1 MLFMTSWCIYGTWEN
16 LSSLIVLDN
25 EQEQVVRE
33 IIEPTYQYWGGG
45 CITKT
50 ENDASRTLHLEVE
63 TRAATIS
70 VETLGKKLAK
80 ALNVDK
86 VIINNAVYTA

>member
-1 MLFMTSWCIYGTWEN
+1 MASWCIYGTWEKIT
-16 LSSLIVLDN
+16 SIVVLDN
-25 EQEQVVRE
+25 EQEQVVRK

-50 ENDASRTLHLEVE
+50 ENDAAKTLHLEVE

-70 VETLGKKLAK
+70 IETLGKKLAK
-80 ALNVDK
+80 AFDVDR
-86 VIINNAVYTA
+86 VIINDAVYTA